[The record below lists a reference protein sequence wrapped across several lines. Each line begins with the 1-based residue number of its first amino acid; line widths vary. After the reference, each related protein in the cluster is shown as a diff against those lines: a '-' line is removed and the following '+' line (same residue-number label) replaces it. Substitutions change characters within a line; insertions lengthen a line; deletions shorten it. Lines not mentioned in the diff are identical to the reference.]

1 VSEKVSLWTS
11 FFIEG
16 SLGIILYQLH
26 YINDKNIKVSK
37 SMRMNIKISDVAQ
50 LPSRFGNFQIKA
62 FQEHHKEHLVI
73 YKEKLGEAP
82 IVRVHSECLTGDA
95 LGSLKC
101 DCGDQLAY
109 ALNMVE
115 KEGGMV
121 IYLRQEGRNI
131 GLLNKINAYALQDKG
146 LNTIEAN
153 HQLGFAADE
162 RTYEMVSFVLEH
174 FGIKKIRLLTNNPTK
189 INALEGIEIL
199 ERLPIIIDSNEHNV
213 DYLQVKKDEMGH
225 LL

>member
-1 VSEKVSLWTS
+1 
-11 FFIEG
+11 
-16 SLGIILYQLH
+16 
-26 YINDKNIKVSK
+26 
-37 SMRMNIKISDVAQ
+37 MNIKISDVAN
-50 LPSRFGNFQIKA
+50 LPSRFGDFKVKA
-62 FQEHHKEHLVI
+62 FQEAHKEHLVI
-73 YKEKLGEAP
+73 YKESLDDEAP

-95 LGSLKC
+95 IGSLKC
-101 DCGDQLAY
+101 DCRDQLEF
-109 ALNMVE
+109 ALSTVE
-115 KEGGMV
+115 NEGGMV

-162 RTYEMVSFVLEH
+162 RTYEIVTTILEH
-174 FGIKKIRLLTNNPTK
+174 FNIKKIRLLTNNPNK
-189 INALEGIEIL
+189 INSLENIEII
-199 ERLPIIIDSNEHNV
+199 ERLPIIIDANEHNE